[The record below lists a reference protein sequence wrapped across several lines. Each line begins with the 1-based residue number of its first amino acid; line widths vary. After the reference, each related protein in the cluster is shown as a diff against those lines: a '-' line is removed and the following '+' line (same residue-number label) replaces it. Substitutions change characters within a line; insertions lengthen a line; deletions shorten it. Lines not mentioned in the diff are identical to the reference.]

1 MTEQPIK
8 DKVNAGMR
16 ALGVAFDKT
25 MKTVSQPQQPAAP
38 TAEVARAESS
48 QIADALREV
57 AQAIDRLAEAVRSAR
72 SGPKAPGE

>member
-16 ALGVAFDKT
+16 ALGAAFDKT
-25 MKTVSQPQQPAAP
+25 MKTVNQPQQPTEA
-38 TAEVARAESS
+38 ARAESS

-72 SGPKAPGE
+72 NGPKAPGE